1 VVREAVGNWA
11 HHISEDVL
19 SNKVYRVL
27 NNNDSEVDE
36 LMHDESSD
44 GVIVVEV
51 GLSEVNISAV
61 NDWIKITMLIQYE
74 VSLEVNFEV
83 LEDQLDVAVVGKEPE
98 VDILL
103 SIDLPMFD
111 KSLMSVK
118 FPAVKHWEIDAK
130 QDVNFWF
137 LPDYSNIQLI
147 FKDFKLDFETDLQL
161 DEHGYLDP
169 IVYSADIHFGESY
182 LYHDNPITAFI
193 MHQFIYFGIVIIE
206 NSVYF
211 VGQYIFTNMMGPVM
225 DSFLNHYMF
234 PFAFPTLVRGQ
245 NSWDIFTLDFR
256 NTQSPYIGEGWID
269 FFLSGELL
277 YAGNGCEMA
286 ADNLEFSVAGST
298 MSQLVIS
305 ESAAT
310 CIANNVAKSHLGH
323 IVLNSQ
329 TVSDLWAEPDL
340 NFTTSTLGK
349 HFPVLEKKLGKDKE
363 LNGYATFKDIG
374 VIFGSFDTDV
384 IISYTICFSIRL
396 AETGKEVIY
405 DELKMVTSAKMHA
418 ENDMVYITLL
428 KNKLFIDNQY
438 G

>member
-1 VVREAVGNWA
+1 MNPGMIMRLEQNSINGFKHAMEEFLPHYIN
-11 HHISEDVL
+11 
-19 SNKVYRVL
+19 
-27 NNNDSEVDE
+27 VD
-36 LMHDESSD
+36 L
-44 GVIVVEV
+44 
-51 GLSEVNISAV
+51 
-61 NDWIKITMLIQYE
+61 
-74 VSLEVNFEV
+74 
-83 LEDQLDVAVVGKEPE
+83 
-98 VDILL
+98 
-103 SIDLPMFD
+103 DLPKSYHYEFGLFFNLLQWKIDWTDIEYSNVDLDIADIEIELSRSFD
-111 KSLMSVK
+111 KALMNVK
-118 FPAVKHWEIDAK
+118 FPAVKHWEIDAA

-182 LYHDNPITAFI
+182 LYHDNPITAFV

-340 NFTTSTLGK
+340 NFTTSSLGK

-374 VIFGSFDTDV
+374 IIFGSFDTDV

-418 ENDMVYITLL
+418 ENDMIYITLL